1 MFCQPI
7 RHARCLREPCKS
19 DGPDRDRTCD
29 LGIKSP
35 LLYQLSYRP
44 AAVYSVTA
52 MSKGYAEG
60 SALEERLADLE
71 RSKRQGRE
79 EDVPLRLAVFGS
91 TADEAEP
98 HFLGWA
104 DEVDADDLFA
114 SGDAYGIKLRRV
126 PVPTRRAAPRR
137 DGAAPR

>member
-1 MFCQPI
+1 
-7 RHARCLREPCKS
+7 
-19 DGPDRDRTCD
+19 
-29 LGIKSP
+29 
-35 LLYQLSYRP
+35 
-44 AAVYSVTA
+44 

-71 RSKRQGRE
+71 RAKRGGGAK
-79 EDVPLRLAVFGS
+79 DVPQRLAVFGS
-91 TADEAEP
+91 TVDRAEA

-104 DEVDADDLFA
+104 DEVDADELFA

-126 PVPTRRAAPRR
+126 PAPMRRAAPPR

>member
-1 MFCQPI
+1 
-7 RHARCLREPCKS
+7 
-19 DGPDRDRTCD
+19 
-29 LGIKSP
+29 
-35 LLYQLSYRP
+35 
-44 AAVYSVTA
+44 

-71 RSKRQGRE
+71 RAQRE
-79 EDVPLRLAVFGS
+79 PRAPDAPLRLAVFGS
-91 TADEAEP
+91 TADETEP

-104 DEVDADDLFA
+104 DEVDADHLFA

-126 PVPTRRAAPRR
+126 PAPTRRAAPPH

>member
-1 MFCQPI
+1 MNARWPLAPVSAFC
-7 RHARCLREPCKS
+7 C
-19 DGPDRDRTCD
+19 GPDRDRTCD

-44 AAVYSVTA
+44 ESNYSVAA

-60 SALEERLADLE
+60 SALEERLADFE

-79 EDVPLRLAVFGS
+79 KDVPLRLAVFGS

-126 PVPTRRAAPRR
+126 PIPKRRAAPQR
-137 DGAAPR
+137 DGAAPH

>member
-1 MFCQPI
+1 
-7 RHARCLREPCKS
+7 
-19 DGPDRDRTCD
+19 
-29 LGIKSP
+29 
-35 LLYQLSYRP
+35 
-44 AAVYSVTA
+44 

-71 RSKRQGRE
+71 RSKKQGRQK
-79 EDVPLRLAVFGS
+79 DVPLRLAVFGS
-91 TADEAEP
+91 TADEGEA

-126 PVPTRRAAPRR
+126 PVPTRRAAPQR
-137 DGAAPR
+137 DGSAPR

>member
-1 MFCQPI
+1 
-7 RHARCLREPCKS
+7 
-19 DGPDRDRTCD
+19 
-29 LGIKSP
+29 
-35 LLYQLSYRP
+35 
-44 AAVYSVTA
+44 

-79 EDVPLRLAVFGS
+79 KSVPLRLAVFGS
-91 TADEAEP
+91 TADEPDA

-126 PVPTRRAAPRR
+126 PAPTSPAAPPR
-137 DGAAPR
+137 DGAARR

>member
-1 MFCQPI
+1 
-7 RHARCLREPCKS
+7 
-19 DGPDRDRTCD
+19 
-29 LGIKSP
+29 
-35 LLYQLSYRP
+35 
-44 AAVYSVTA
+44 

-71 RSKRQGRE
+71 RSQRE
-79 EDVPLRLAVFGS
+79 RRTPESPLRLAVFGS
-91 TADEAEP
+91 TAGELEP

-104 DEVDADDLFA
+104 DEVDADELFA

-137 DGAAPR
+137 DGAASR